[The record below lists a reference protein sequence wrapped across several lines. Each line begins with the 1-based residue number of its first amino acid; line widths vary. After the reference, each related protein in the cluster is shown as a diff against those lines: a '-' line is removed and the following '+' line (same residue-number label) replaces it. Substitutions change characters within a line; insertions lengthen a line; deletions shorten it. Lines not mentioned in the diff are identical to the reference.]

1 VDGTPVSAG
10 ARSCLLAIISINS
23 GLFRIFQ
30 LNMKPLPAAAYASSM
45 TIAPSR
51 DLKPRVSADPRSLV
65 VDPALVPIACKLS
78 TGERLSLAD
87 GETLFS
93 TFDLHGVLA
102 LADFVRRRLH
112 GSAAYYNINRHLNYS
127 NVCALSCKFCDF
139 FAKKDDS
146 KAYTRDMG
154 YVREQVRLAV
164 DSGATEMHSVG
175 GLHPYLAFSYYTD
188 LVSTI
193 RDEAR
198 TLGSELHVKAFTA
211 VEIVHLAKIAK
222 VYRGANL
229 PGEEGRAAR
238 REGIRFVLRD
248 LKNAGLGSLPGGGA
262 EVFDD
267 RVHDEAYKG
276 KIRSDVWLDVHR
288 EAHDM
293 GLNTNA
299 TILYGHIESRRDR
312 LVHMEMLRREQD
324 RALAKM
330 GYAESHK
337 VTESHSHEAERTRNM
352 GDPLGTPDLSA
363 SACEGPGSGDDALTR
378 SEGGHLGY
386 RADDSDAPV
395 ITLTRPGTP
404 LPEHVAFSSS
414 SPRAQCPVPSA
425 SSSSS
430 PSAKCQVP
438 SAFSSGYYQTIIPLP
453 FFPDGCEI
461 EHLPGPSGLEN
472 IRTLAVARLM
482 LDNFPHVKAFW
493 IMQTLPMAQLMLQS
507 GADDIDGTVVW
518 YDITKVHHGGVNHGD
533 AAAATHQEVT
543 PWTLQKAIREAGF
556 EPVERDTL
564 YRRVKRDGKK
574 WWVE

>member
-1 VDGTPVSAG
+1 
-10 ARSCLLAIISINS
+10 
-23 GLFRIFQ
+23 
-30 LNMKPLPAAAYASSM
+30 MKLHPPAAYPSRM
-45 TIAPSR
+45 TIAP
-51 DLKPRVSADPRSLV
+51 PRGLDPRALSDPRSLV
-65 VDPALVPIACKLS
+65 VDPALVPIAHKLAL
-78 TGERLSLAD
+78 GQRLSLAD
-87 GETLFS
+87 GQTLF
-93 TFDLHGVLA
+93 TTADLHGVLA

-139 FAKKDDS
+139 FAKKDDP
-146 KAYTRDMG
+146 KAYTRDMD
-154 YVREQVRLAV
+154 YVREQVHLAV

-175 GLHPYLAFSYYTD
+175 GLHPYLPFSYYTD

-198 TLGSELHVKAFTA
+198 KLGSELHVKAFTA

-222 VYRGANL
+222 VYKGANA

-238 REGIRFVLRD
+238 REGIRHVLRE

-312 LVHMEMLRREQD
+312 LIHMEMLRREQD
-324 RALAKM
+324 RALARM
-330 GYAESHK
+330 GY
-337 VTESHSHEAERTRNM
+337 TESHGVTKSQS
-352 GDPLGTPDLSA
+352 LGTENATRESPNGDELGIRDSA
-363 SACEGPGSGDDALTR
+363 FGIRDDDDALTR

-386 RADDSDAPV
+386 RAEESDAPA
-395 ITLTRPGTP
+395 ITLTRPDTP
-404 LPEHVAFSSS
+404 LPEHIAFAST
-414 SPRAQCPVPSA
+414 SA
-425 SSSSS
+425 SSPFTSSYSSS

-438 SAFSSGYYQTIIPLP
+438 RACSGYYQTIIPLP

-518 YDITKVHHGGVNHGD
+518 YDITKVNHGD
-533 AAAATHQEVT
+533 SSAATHQEVT

-556 EPVERDTL
+556 DPIERDTL
-564 YRRVKRDGKK
+564 YRRVKRDGKR